1 MGDRIM
7 NGLNEINYLCK
18 TSSIDELKDEYEMVI
33 RDLEKLQSNLLEGSL
48 YDIAEID
55 RLVKIKDSIKARLT
69 ELGE

>member
-1 MGDRIM
+1 MM

-18 TSSIDELKDEYEMVI
+18 TSNINELKDEYELVI

-69 ELGE
+69 ELGAW

>member
-1 MGDRIM
+1 MM

-18 TSSIDELKDEYEMVI
+18 TSNINELKDEYEMVI

-69 ELGE
+69 ELGA

>member
-1 MGDRIM
+1 MM

-18 TSSIDELKDEYEMVI
+18 TSNIDELKDEYKMVI
-33 RDLEKLQSNLLEGSL
+33 RDIERLQSNLSEGSL